1 MSIRDIRG
9 QPARHMI
16 IRDTRSRPIPHM
28 RTGDT
33 RVHQV
38 RHMSTR
44 YTRGRP
50 ITRVSSVRGRSL
62 SHMNRRDARKTT
74 SFRIEYWRY
83 HRSVPR
89 MCALE
94 MSGMTSLTH
103 EYKIPGAEQPYTW
116 ALRMPW
122 IDESDTG
129 VLEIPRAD
137 QSGSLV
143 LKTPVV
149 TSPMQDSGDARDGP
163 VNTCVLGPISP
174 THEYWGYQ
182 GPTSPRHWVLGI
194 PWTDMPHTWVL
205 EIPRSGQ
212 SGSWILQ
219 IPVVTCPLEEY

>member
-1 MSIRDIRG
+1 MSIRDTRG

-16 IRDTRSRPIPHM
+16 IRDTRSRPVPHM

-50 ITRVSSVRGRSL
+50 ITRMSNVRGRSL
-62 SHMNRRDARKTT
+62 SHMNRRDDRKTT

-103 EYKIPGAEQPYTW
+103 EYKISGAEQPYTW

-122 IDESDTG
+122 VDESDTG

-149 TSPMQDSGDARDGP
+149 TCPMQDSGDARDGP
-163 VNTCVLGPISP
+163 ANTCVLGPSVPHMNTGDTRGRLAPDI
-174 THEYWGYQ
+174 EY
-182 GPTSPRHWVLGI
+182 
-194 PWTDMPHTWVL
+194 
-205 EIPRSGQ
+205 
-212 SGSWILQ
+212 
-219 IPVVTCPLEEY
+219 